1 MAILQIE
8 ATPNETL
15 KRYKLAIDNKKV
27 KMGANN
33 KGSHPVNGECGDG
46 SAHRLSYSLFGPTGS
61 KLSIKVLC
69 GGATEIELDDVE
81 VYPEGE
87 PLAAGWS
94 DFQL

>member
-8 ATPNETL
+8 ATPNTTL
-15 KRYKLAIDNKKV
+15 KRYKLAIDKKKV

-33 KGSHPVNGECGDG
+33 KGSHQVDGECGDG
-46 SAHRLSYSLFGPTGS
+46 SPHRLSYSLFGPAGA

-69 GGATEIELDDVE
+69 GDATEIEVDDVE

-87 PLAAGWS
+87 PLAAGWAN
-94 DFQL
+94 FVL